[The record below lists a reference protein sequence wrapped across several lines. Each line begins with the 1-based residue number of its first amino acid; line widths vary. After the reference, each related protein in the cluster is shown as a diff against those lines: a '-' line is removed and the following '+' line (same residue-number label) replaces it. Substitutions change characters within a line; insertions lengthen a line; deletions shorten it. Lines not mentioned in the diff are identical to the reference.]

1 LQIRVADAQITA
13 ALKVEETALHE
24 AHRCRL
30 ELGKLRERGVILEG
44 AMMRVEEDIRRLKV
58 AHEHEITERLQPQ
71 PTR

>member
-1 LQIRVADAQITA
+1 MQIRVADGQITA
-13 ALKVEETALHE
+13 ALKVEETALYE

-58 AHEHEITERLQPQ
+58 AHEHDTERLQPQ
-71 PTR
+71 PVR